1 MAVFSV
7 ILLLLP
13 VNTGGGGRQAKSA
26 NCRPYRPEPFER
38 PSQLPVSFV
47 RVLHKCRLHC
57 ESADFKTTVAGVD
70 FRSKSSESASRAGGK
85 SLREAQAG
93 PSVSGRLGRGK
104 ITHVISSLGV
114 KQERED
120 VGKCGGEG
128 GRRA

>member
-1 MAVFSV
+1 M
-7 ILLLLP
+7 
-13 VNTGGGGRQAKSA
+13 
-26 NCRPYRPEPFER
+26 
-38 PSQLPVSFV
+38 SFV
-47 RVLHKCRLHC
+47 RVVHECRLQC
-57 ESADFKTTVAGVD
+57 ESAVFKTTVAGVD
-70 FRSKSSESASRAGGK
+70 FRSKSSLAGGK

-120 VGKCGGEG
+120 EGKCGGEG